1 VTPVRRRRAV
11 SHGLSAVFHAALL
24 IAIGQPE
31 PPARAQP
38 AAGGSGTIEIFTVP
52 PPDGPPGLNPL
63 DGMIAPPAWTG
74 TPDDHLAVGGFTF
87 DVPKIAERAALLF
100 PFLSPGLA
108 LERFALAPPQDAAAR
123 LVNPL
128 SVAEPAD
135 PHVRR
140 KPALRL
146 SGRALQQLLDESW
159 SRRDRWRVFGEIE
172 RLAAAY
178 DADVGQLPE
187 LFQAYVQQNGLQP
200 YFDPDI
206 RDPRLWTQL
215 GLMAE
220 HVDFVGFISRFAFEH
235 RSSKA
240 ATELLFLLD
249 KLAQGSRDVLLTLI
263 DTDPAEA
270 LRATRALDADAYQL
284 VVQIRRY
291 YDAQL
296 ARLKLTS
303 VDAIRTYYDRVR
315 LGILNGILATT
326 PDGYRAGDARYL
338 IGAIHWRRRNPD
350 RALDTWRSIAIEP
363 TDAYAAEYSQI
374 LSAVRR
380 APLNE
385 LSVADRRTIDAA
397 LDNEHARWLMFS
409 WTRLRQFGYRFDT
422 F

>member
-1 VTPVRRRRAV
+1 
-11 SHGLSAVFHAALL
+11 
-24 IAIGQPE
+24 
-31 PPARAQP
+31 
-38 AAGGSGTIEIFTVP
+38 
-52 PPDGPPGLNPL
+52 
-63 DGMIAPPAWTG
+63 
-74 TPDDHLAVGGFTF
+74 
-87 DVPKIAERAALLF
+87 
-100 PFLSPGLA
+100 
-108 LERFALAPPQDAAAR
+108 
-123 LVNPL
+123 VNPL

-135 PHVRR
+135 PHARR

-146 SGRALQQLLDESW
+146 SRRALQQLLDESW
-159 SRRDRWRVFGEIE
+159 SRRDRWRVFGDIE
-172 RLAAAY
+172 RLAASY
-178 DADVGQLPE
+178 DANVGQLPE

-220 HVDFVGFISRFAFEH
+220 HVDFVGFISRFTVEH

-270 LRATRALDADAYQL
+270 LRATRALDGDAYQL

-350 RALDTWRSIAIEP
+350 RALETWRSIAIEP
-363 TDAYAAEYSQI
+363 TDTYAAEYSQI
-374 LSAVRR
+374 LAAVQR

-397 LDNEHARWLMFS
+397 LDNEQARWLMFS
-409 WTRLRQFGYRFDT
+409 WTRLRKFGYRFDT